1 MKYNIHNQVEDF
13 FAEQERLNQIDS
25 GKKNLV
31 EKGWNINYTNNTNT
45 TNTKNSNYSK
55 NDLLTTG
62 TTSSSSGSLRES
74 NVFAACPQGK
84 DPLPGVKNMK
94 IDLYNNADSDQLA
107 RGQHNYKINY
117 QFIFYKGNE
126 FNNFD
131 PTTPLKCGSV
141 NNRTDMK
148 YFRAGIEKHS
158 AHYKT
163 CVATNQ
169 NIASYANDFKVEF
182 QSMSKLFNKMGMGKG
197 QTMPDF
203 SSILVRT
210 KKDYQIFLIV
220 YDQVYAYT
228 FDMLNLSEKQRKNN
242 QIGTVVASGEK
253 TTQKIKLPSAR
264 DIFKD

>member
-1 MKYNIHNQVEDF
+1 MNKNFQSQLEDF
-13 FAEQERLNQIDS
+13 FTEQERLDQIDS

-55 NDLLTTG
+55 NDLLATG
-62 TTSSSSGSLRES
+62 TTSSSFGKA
-74 NVFAACPQGK
+74 NVSAACPQGNGA
-84 DPLPGVKNMK
+84 LPGVKNMK

-117 QFIFYKGNE
+117 QFIFYKGNQD
-126 FNNFD
+126 NGFD
-131 PTTPLKCGSV
+131 PTTPVKYGSV

-169 NIASYANDFKVEF
+169 DIASYANDFGVEF

-197 QTMPDF
+197 QTVKNI

-210 KKDYQIFLIV
+210 QKNYQLFLV
-220 YDQVYAYT
+220 VGLKTYSYT

-242 QIGTVVASGEK
+242 QIGTIVVNAEK
-253 TTQKIKLPSAR
+253 TAQQKTQTDAL